1 MEATVRIFGLRAS
14 LYRSWDI
21 IKNRKGLFS
30 ISWGLF
36 FFFPLL
42 HASAFLANF
51 PNDLRQTYNL
61 LACSP
66 AKAPDPKRIRE
77 DSQCFLLPLLMPFL
91 PVLPL
96 ATSMLMA
103 SIFLFAYLACGKEP
117 PGFLRSERTGLLVK
131 PVGWHVGHCDLQG
144 LASPPQIIQGLKTP
158 IKGLSSWTV
167 LVPSLSPKTSPSK

>member
-1 MEATVRIFGLRAS
+1 MDHLLIQPSKSQTWSCCKWKQQSVSLGSGPVCTEVEILLKTEKVYFPFLEAF
-14 LYRSWDI
+14 
-21 IKNRKGLFS
+21 
-30 ISWGLF
+30 F

-131 PVGWHVGHCDLQG
+131 PVG
-144 LASPPQIIQGLKTP
+144 
-158 IKGLSSWTV
+158 
-167 LVPSLSPKTSPSK
+167 